1 MQRALFVFNVNGIGE
16 NAMRAHTIK
25 TSVRGKYLLRLP
37 AHSGPAPLLAG
48 FHGYGQTAEDEFNL
62 LCAIPGSERWLC
74 CSIEALH
81 SICTPAGHP
90 GASWMNS
97 HDREHQIEENV
108 RYVDAV
114 IERIRALYAVSDSL
128 SFHGYS
134 QGTGMASRAAL
145 LGRHRAESLMLLG
158 GDIPPELTVSGG
170 MGRVHLARGNRDRL
184 YSKDRHER
192 DAARL
197 REGEVPVVVSEFLGG
212 HRVNEAYLKAAGEF
226 LAESSTRET

>member
-1 MQRALFVFNVNGIGE
+1 
-16 NAMRAHTIK
+16 MRAHTIK

-37 AHSGPAPLLAG
+37 SHSGPAPLLAG

-62 LCAIPGSERWLC
+62 LCSIPGAERWFC

-81 SICTPAGHP
+81 SMYTPAGHP

-97 HDREHQIEENV
+97 RDREHQIEENV
-108 RYVDAV
+108 HYVDGV
-114 IERIRALYAVSDSL
+114 IERIRALYAVSASL

-134 QGTGMASRAAL
+134 QGAGMASRAAL

-158 GDIPPELTVSGG
+158 GDIPPELSVSVG
-170 MGRVHLARGNRDRL
+170 MGRVHLARGSRDRL
-184 YSKDRHER
+184 YSKERHER

-197 REGEVPVVVSEFLGG
+197 REGAVPVVVSEFLGG
-212 HRVNEAYLKAAGEF
+212 HRVNDAYLKAAGEF
-226 LAESSTRET
+226 LAEI